1 MDSDLPDREEIA
13 CALEVMESRLA
24 RQGQYDQA
32 VDVFTAAKLLRLAD
46 DEIARL
52 TAERDEWKA
61 RAERAERAE
70 RDKNELLEVRQSLHA
85 AMMLEWRDVEHG
97 CECLACGGAGVKSY
111 PSTST
116 WRGGIGGQAFT
127 TDVCDKCWG
136 SGDRNNAWPSHR
148 ALVEACEGG
157 RDGKADS

>member
-1 MDSDLPDREEIA
+1 MASEDVLDRLDRMMNGEASDSRSDLEYMCE
-13 CALEVMESRLA
+13 ALAAEVRA
-24 RQGQYDQA
+24 QR
-32 VDVFTAAKLLRLAD
+32 
-46 DEIARL
+46 
-52 TAERDEWKA
+52 A

-70 RDKNELLEVRQSLHA
+70 RDKDELLEVRQSLHA
-85 AMMLEWRDVEHG
+85 AMMLEWRGVEHG

-148 ALVEACEGG
+148 ALVEACKGG
-157 RDGKADS
+157 RDHG

>member
-1 MDSDLPDREEIA
+1 MASEDVLERFKDWQPTTGDDPITVGLLLDLA
-13 CALEVMESRLA
+13 AEV
-24 RQGQYDQA
+24 
-32 VDVFTAAKLLRLAD
+32 
-46 DEIARL
+46 
-52 TAERDEWKA
+52 
-61 RAERAERAE
+61 RAQRARAERAE
-70 RDKNELLEVRQSLHA
+70 RDKDELLEVRQSLHA
-85 AMMLEWRDVEHG
+85 AMMLEWRGVEHG

-148 ALVEACEGG
+148 ALVEACKGG
-157 RDGKADS
+157 RDHG